1 MQNSIPE
8 AGELTEVTCNRCQAS
23 CCRLE
28 VLLISETGVPER
40 YIATDRWGGQ
50 TMARLDDGWCSALN
64 RQTMNCMIYAHRP
77 LICRDFKM
85 GGYECRVEFTKA

>member
-1 MQNSIPE
+1 MPMNTDETGAQI
-8 AGELTEVTCNRCQAS
+8 VTCARCQAS

-40 YIATDRWGGQ
+40 FIATDQWGGQ
-50 TMARLDDGWCSALN
+50 TMARLEDGWCSALN

-77 LICRDFKM
+77 LICRDFEM
-85 GGYECRVEFTKA
+85 ASHECRVEFMAA